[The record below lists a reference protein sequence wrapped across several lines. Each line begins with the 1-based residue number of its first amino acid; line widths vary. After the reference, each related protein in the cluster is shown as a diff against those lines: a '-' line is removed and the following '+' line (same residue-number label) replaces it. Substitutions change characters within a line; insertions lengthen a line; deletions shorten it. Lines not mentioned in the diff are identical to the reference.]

1 MADSDNGQPSPR
13 DTALA
18 ALRAQRED
26 AKIALAWFAGP
37 AWARIE
43 ARYRQILDRYERL
56 LHNPNIETALR
67 DRACMA
73 VMVAEEFLGVQ
84 ASYAQQLKSAEAKLA
99 ELERENS
106 PPERVW
112 ERILTFMR

>member
-1 MADSDNGQPSPR
+1 MADSDNGQVSPR
-13 DTALA
+13 EAALV

-26 AKIALAWFAGP
+26 AKVALAWFTGP

-43 ARYRQILDRYERL
+43 EQYHAIRDQYERL
-56 LHNPNIETALR
+56 LHNPNIDKDLR

-73 VMVAEEFLGVQ
+73 VRVAEQFLGVQ
-84 ASYAQQLKSAEAKLA
+84 AAYAQQLKWAEAKLA
-99 ELERENS
+99 ELEHEDK
-106 PPERVW
+106 PPEQVW